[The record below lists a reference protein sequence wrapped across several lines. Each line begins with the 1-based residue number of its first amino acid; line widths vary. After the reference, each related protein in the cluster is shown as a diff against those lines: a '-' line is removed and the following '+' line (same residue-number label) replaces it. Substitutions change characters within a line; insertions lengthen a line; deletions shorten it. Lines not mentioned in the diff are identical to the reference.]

1 MPILP
6 DLENALLF
14 LAVATILVISPGP
27 AVLYIVA
34 KSIEQGYKAGIIS
47 VLGIGLGG
55 LVHVI
60 GAGFGIS
67 AILVTSATAFL
78 VLKYLGAVYLIY
90 LGVKKMLEK
99 PAIDQQ
105 PIHIK
110 KRHTQIFYEGVL
122 VNIFNPK
129 TAIFFLAFLPQFVSL
144 EKGGVTS
151 QIVFLGLLFIVIA
164 VISDSLYVLLSGKI
178 AFWIRT
184 NKTYIKV
191 HKYVIGFIYITLG
204 LITLGVSQPSNK
216 RL

>member
-1 MPILP
+1 MPVLP
-6 DLENALLF
+6 DLENVLLF
-14 LAVATILVISPGP
+14 LAVATILIISPGP

-47 VLGIGLGG
+47 VLGIGVGG

-60 GAGFGIS
+60 AAGFGIS

-78 VLKYLGAVYLIY
+78 ALKYLGALYLIY
-90 LGVKKMLEK
+90 LGVKKVLEK
-99 PAIDQQ
+99 PATDQQ
-105 PIHIK
+105 PTHIK
-110 KRHTQIFYEGVL
+110 KRHSRIFYEGAL

-129 TAIFFLAFLPQFVSL
+129 TAIFFFAFLPQFISL

-151 QIVFLGLLFIVIA
+151 QVVILGLLFILIA
-164 VISDSLYVLLSGKI
+164 IFSDSLYVLLSGKI

-184 NKTYIKV
+184 NRTYIKV
-191 HKYVIGFIYITLG
+191 HKYVIGLIYITLG
-204 LITLGVSQPSNK
+204 LITLAVSQPSNK